1 MKDQDTGIFT
11 YTISEVYADTGKI
24 SVNPDFFVVSSDELR
39 KEKKMA
45 RPVRSRHF
53 TFLLLLAGE
62 AKIRLNLID
71 YILSPNSIFII
82 PPLLVHEFLE
92 RSADASIM
100 VMGFSNEFIGNAGLP
115 KKHVDAFTFLAS
127 QNNPHVVLQKEE
139 VEILY
144 SHMVLLKQKNSTSDE
159 HPFKKDILNA
169 AFLMY
174 MLEMGAIYMRHR
186 PREKLKLTRKEDL
199 TMSFIKLLTI
209 HFKEERS
216 VQFYADALFVTPK
229 HLSKTVKDLTGRTC
243 GEFIDEMVIT
253 EAKILLNDLNLS
265 IGNVADELH
274 FSDQFF
280 FSKYFKQ
287 HTGLNPTEYKINS

>member
-1 MKDQDTGIFT
+1 MKDQDTGVFT
-11 YTISEVYADTGKI
+11 YTISEVYADAGKK
-24 SVNPDFFVVSSDELR
+24 SVNPDFFVISSDELR
-39 KEKKMA
+39 EERKMT

-53 TFLLLLAGE
+53 TFILL
-62 AKIRLNLID
+62 LID
-71 YILSPNSIFII
+71 YILCPNSVFII
-82 PPLLVHEFLE
+82 PPLLVHEFVE

-100 VMGFSNEFIGNAGLP
+100 AMGFSNEFLGNVGLP

-127 QNNPHVVLQKEE
+127 QNNPHTVLQKEE
-139 VEILY
+139 VEILR
-144 SHMVLLKQKNSTSDE
+144 SCMLLLKQKNSTPDE

-169 AFLMY
+169 SFLMY
-174 MLEMGAIYMRHR
+174 MLEMAGIYMRHR

-216 VQFYADALFVTPK
+216 VQFYAEALFVTPK
-229 HLSKTVKDLTGRTC
+229 HLTKTVKELTGRTC

-280 FSKYFKQ
+280 FSKYFKN
-287 HTGLNPTEYKINS
+287 HTGLTPTEYKINS